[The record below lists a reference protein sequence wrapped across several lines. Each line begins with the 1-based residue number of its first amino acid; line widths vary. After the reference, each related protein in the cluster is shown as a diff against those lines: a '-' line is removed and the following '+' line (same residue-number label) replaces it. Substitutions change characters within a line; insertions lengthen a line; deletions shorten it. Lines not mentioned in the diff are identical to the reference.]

1 VNKYGGIGTFVQSA
15 LYKYRFFLD
24 TECEYVQWSKL
35 SKSLLHCYED
45 DIKDTM
51 YMPPENTLSRTSQD
65 KMLPVCID
73 FL

>member
-1 VNKYGGIGTFVQSA
+1 MNKSGGIGTFVQSA

-35 SKSLLHCYED
+35 SKSLLHCYEN

-51 YMPPENTLSRTSQD
+51 YMPP
-65 KMLPVCID
+65 
-73 FL
+73 